1 MSALYFAYGSNLSSA
16 RMRGRVTSARALGP
30 ARIADYRLALDKRGA
45 DGSGK
50 ANLAPAPGAS
60 VWGVVY
66 AIDEL
71 HWPRLDACEPG
82 YRRVE
87 VEVWTPQRSLAAQTY
102 RARVL
107 TDDPVA
113 FDWYK
118 RLILEGALEHGLP
131 PEWIETLTALPERPP
146 PGSQTLG

>member
-1 MSALYFAYGSNLSSA
+1 VSTLYFAYGSNLSSA
-16 RMRGRVTSARALGP
+16 RMRERVVSARVLGT

-50 ANLAPAPGAS
+50 ANLARAPGVS

-66 AIDEL
+66 SIDVE
-71 HWPRLDACEPG
+71 HWARLDACEPG

-87 VEVWTPQRSLAAQTY
+87 VEVWTPERSLVAQTY
-102 RARVL
+102 LARIL

-118 RLILEGALEHGLP
+118 RLILDGAREHRLP
-131 PEWIETLTALPERPP
+131 DEWIETLAALPERP
-146 PGSQTLG
+146 SQRG